1 MFSASSCIFPVKT
14 LPFGTE
20 CQYSSAHRVRH
31 RGRTKTEE
39 NTVRDDTAPTVGPDA
54 EIDTELVE
62 EESLVE
68 EVSID
73 GMCGVY

>member
-1 MFSASSCIFPVKT
+1 MSQPVMLCLT
-14 LPFGTE
+14 SL
-20 CQYSSAHRVRH
+20 CC
-31 RGRTKTEE
+31 RGVLIGEHSKTEE